1 MINYRVPNYLFPML
15 TKKYCIFLPFCHI
28 KKPYFR
34 ELLFTIKKDSDWSH
48 RFLAHDPRS
57 AKHTILSN
65 WHSVPIRSN
74 HIWHT
79 VTLKPG
85 LSLIYFRT
93 RYIIRFQFSLC
104 WKFELNCLAC
114 DNVFWKIGVFK
125 STKGL
130 LYEVLKNNAMV
141 ALYSSEKIN
150 KCSAVSRWVNSWVAK
165 LALWYWSWIHYW
177 RERGERRRRRGG
189 RGYDKRT
196 EGCLGG

>member
-1 MINYRVPNYLFPML
+1 MSSRKNQEILYIS
-15 TKKYCIFLPFCHI
+15 TISCHI

-141 ALYSSEKIN
+141 ALYSGPLRKPVHL
-150 KCSAVSRWVNSWVAK
+150 KPVQK
-165 LALWYWSWIHYW
+165 
-177 RERGERRRRRGG
+177 
-189 RGYDKRT
+189 K
-196 EGCLGG
+196 